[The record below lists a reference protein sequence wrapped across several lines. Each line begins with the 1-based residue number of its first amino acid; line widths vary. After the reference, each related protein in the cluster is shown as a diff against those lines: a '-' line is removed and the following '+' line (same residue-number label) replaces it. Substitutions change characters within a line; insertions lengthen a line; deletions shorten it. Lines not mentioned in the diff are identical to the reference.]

1 MNRFVRILAVL
12 PFFVPAACTSDATD
26 EFNIPEEYLAEA
38 ESIPPYWIASTSE
51 VNDYILFKRTSGT
64 DPATETGQYQMTK
77 VRNIVNHEGFKD
89 GYALVMVSNL

>member
-1 MNRFVRILAVL
+1 MVNTHEISL
-12 PFFVPAACTSDATD
+12 D
-26 EFNIPEEYLAEA
+26 
-38 ESIPPYWIASTSE
+38 ESIYDTFIGSDFVILEVGEIE

-77 VRNIVNHEGFKD
+77 VRNIINHEGFKD